1 MSADAG
7 SDWNELAAQQ
17 LVRYEALFKLLD
29 DMQGTE
35 DIATISRQVTKQWKY
50 FANVASWRLVVCQQN
65 DYLVIDGFRGEVR
78 IAEVQMLSPWDLYH
92 QALQRPYSVRT
103 DGPIVDP
110 LPPEHL
116 TGKGFVEIRAM
127 PFLRADRLAA
137 LLSVAS
143 RQEPFSE
150 LDSKFIRIFGNHLV
164 ERVSNILFRH
174 QATEALIHKATRD
187 ALTGLYNRGA
197 IMERLE
203 RQLALARR
211 TGHPLSVILADIDFF
226 KSVNDQHGHLA
237 GDDVLREV
245 ARRLKEQARDNDI
258 LGRYGGEEFLFVLFP
273 CSADKVGIAAERFRR
288 AIAAAPV
295 CSTAGLQAIDVT
307 ISLGTASTC
316 AQPDVRMDALL
327 KRADKALYLSK
338 ANGRNR
344 VTKDDPAQA

>member
-7 SDWNELAAQQ
+7 SAWNELAAQQ

-29 DMQGTE
+29 DMQGLE
-35 DIATISRQVTKQWKY
+35 DIAAISRQVAKQWKY
-50 FANVASWRLVVCQQN
+50 FANVASWRLVVCQQSG
-65 DYLVIDGFRGEVR
+65 YLVIDGFRGEAR
-78 IAEVQMLSPWDLYH
+78 IDDVPTLSPWDRYH
-92 QALQRPYSVRT
+92 QTLQRPCAIRMDESPE
-103 DGPIVDP
+103 GP

-116 TGKGFVEIRAM
+116 AGKGNVEIRVL
-127 PFLRADRLAA
+127 PFSRADRFVA

-150 LDSKFIRIFGNHLV
+150 LDSKFIRIFGHHLA
-164 ERVSNILFRH
+164 ERISDILFRR

-203 RQLALARR
+203 GQLALARR
-211 TGHPLSVILADIDFF
+211 TGQPLSVILADIDFF
-226 KSVNDQHGHLA
+226 KIINDRHGHLA
-237 GDDVLREV
+237 GDEVLREV
-245 ARRLKEQARDNDI
+245 ACRLQAQTRDSDN

-273 CSADKVGIAAERFRR
+273 CSAEEVGKAADRFRR
-288 AIAAAPV
+288 AIADAPIHSQAAV
-295 CSTAGLQAIDVT
+295 NTIAVT

-316 AQPDVRMDALL
+316 SQPDVRMDALL
-327 KRADKALYLSK
+327 KQADNALYHAK

-344 VTKDDPAQA
+344 VAKADLKQG